1 MRHRLAVLCVIAA
14 GLFGGRQSAAAATWN
29 GYEEAEMEHIWARGD
44 TLTDLLYSQGLGR
57 AKGPLQLY
65 GSHGW
70 ITRNTER
77 NKIENWSLVASGT
90 KIVLVAPKFLFQPSS
105 TTNSL
110 VLSGMP
116 HSPALASL
124 AAAIDQ
130 EQQPS
135 MSAPDPPD
143 HVLTELGP
151 EDNGFANSGEL
162 QSAKIS
168 PEDAQAGLSIEDHRP
183 RRSRPHR
190 SVALPLG
197 LCALVITA
205 GAILLRWTERRARIQ
220 YKLRQVQVEKAA
232 QLERAGTS
240 RQMLI
245 AAASLISPADGEKQ
259 TVQIAKIQELQLDD
273 QPSHTMSKG
282 LLKRMIRAWFG
293 QSKAAPRRA

>member
-14 GLFGGRQSAAAATWN
+14 GLFSGRQSAAGATWN
-29 GYEEAEMEHIWARGD
+29 GYEEAEIVHIWAPGD
-44 TLTDLLYSQGLGR
+44 TLTELLYSQGLGR
-57 AKGPLQLY
+57 AKGALQLY

-90 KIVLVAPKFLFQPSS
+90 KIVLVAPKFLLQQSS
-105 TTNSL
+105 TTNDL
-110 VLSGMP
+110 VLSGLP
-116 HSPALASL
+116 NSPALASL

-135 MSAPDPPD
+135 MSASDQSD

-151 EDNGFANSGEL
+151 EDKGFANPGEM
-162 QSAKIS
+162 QSDKKS
-168 PEDAQAGLSIEDHRP
+168 PANAQAGIAIEDHRP
-183 RRSRPHR
+183 RRGRPHR

-220 YKLRQVQVEKAA
+220 YKLRQEQAAKAA

-240 RQMLI
+240 RQMQI
-245 AAASLISPADGEKQ
+245 AAATAISPVDGEQQ
-259 TVQIAKIQELQLDD
+259 TVQIAKIEELQLDD
-273 QPSHTMSKG
+273 QPGQTMSKG

>member
-14 GLFGGRQSAAAATWN
+14 GLFGGRQSAAGATWN
-29 GYEEAEMEHIWARGD
+29 GYEEAEMVHIWAPGD
-44 TLTDLLYSQGLGR
+44 TLTELLYSQGLGR

-90 KIVLVAPKFLFQPSS
+90 KIVLVAPKVLLEPSS
-105 TTNSL
+105 TMNHL
-110 VLSGMP
+110 VLSGP
-116 HSPALASL
+116 PKSPALAAL
-124 AAAIDQ
+124 ATAINQ
-130 EQQPS
+130 EQQS
-135 MSAPDPPD
+135 SVSASDQSD

-151 EDNGFANSGEL
+151 EDNGFADPDEV
-162 QSAKIS
+162 QSDKIS
-168 PEDAQAGLSIEDHRP
+168 PAGAQAGLSIEDHRP
-183 RRSRPHR
+183 RRGRPHR

-220 YKLRQVQVEKAA
+220 YKLRQQQAEKAVH
-232 QLERAGTS
+232 LERAGTS

-245 AAASLISPADGEKQ
+245 AAATAISLAGGDQ
-259 TVQIAKIQELQLDD
+259 HTVQIAKIEELQLDD
-273 QPSHTMSKG
+273 QPSQTMSKG

-293 QSKAAPRRA
+293 QTKAAPRRA

>member
-1 MRHRLAVLCVIAA
+1 MRHRFAVLCVIAA
-14 GLFGGRQSAAAATWN
+14 GLFSGRQSATGATWN
-29 GYEEAEMEHIWARGD
+29 GYEEAEMVHIWAPGD
-44 TLTDLLYSQGLGR
+44 TLTELLFSQGLGR

-70 ITRNTER
+70 ITRNTQR
-77 NKIENWSLVASGT
+77 NKIESWSLVASGT
-90 KIVLVAPKFLFQPSS
+90 KVVLVAPKFLLQPSA
-105 TTNSL
+105 TTKNL
-110 VLSGMP
+110 VLSGLP
-116 HSPALASL
+116 NSPALTSL

-135 MSAPDPPD
+135 MSASDQTD
-143 HVLTELGP
+143 HVLTEVGP
-151 EDNGFANSGEL
+151 EDNGFANQGEV
-162 QSAKIS
+162 QSDRVS
-168 PEDAQAGLSIEDHRP
+168 PADAQAGLSIEDHRP

-220 YKLRQVQVEKAA
+220 YKLRQEQAEEAA

-245 AAASLISPADGEKQ
+245 AAATVISPADGEQQ
-259 TVQIAKIQELQLDD
+259 TVQIAKIEELQLDD
-273 QPSHTMSKG
+273 QPSQTMSKG